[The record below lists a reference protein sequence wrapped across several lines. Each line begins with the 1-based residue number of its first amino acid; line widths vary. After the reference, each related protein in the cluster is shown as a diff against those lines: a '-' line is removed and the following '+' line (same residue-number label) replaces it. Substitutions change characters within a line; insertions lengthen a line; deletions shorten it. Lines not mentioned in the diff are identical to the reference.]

1 MAGSRIDR
9 QMEATAM
16 LAQRLAEVL
25 PLVRDHVVTELAT
38 ARVFG
43 GWSSHTAGAS
53 LPSPG
58 APSKVLDGPCHRAA
72 EDDPGAYC
80 PHDRPCPVHDRP
92 VTLTSVERAAEEAL
106 RIQRWYADITQSQK
120 LVAVTLAD
128 ALRNCEKLLGMRIS
142 PAKCDATGREGYL
155 VPRAEGGWSDLAC
168 EEAAEKSGLCVACY
182 FREYRWRK
190 ANDLPTRDRTELD
203 RSA

>member
-1 MAGSRIDR
+1 MGSRIDR

-38 ARVFG
+38 ARVHG
-43 GWSSHTAGAS
+43 GWSSHTVGAS
-53 LPSPG
+53 LPSAG
-58 APSKVLDGPCHRAA
+58 EPSRILSGECTRPA

-80 PHDRPCPVHDRP
+80 PHERPCPIHDRP

-106 RIQRWYADITQSQK
+106 RIQRWYDDITAAQK
-120 LVAVTLAD
+120 LAAITISDL
-128 ALRNCEKLLGMRIS
+128 LRNCERVLGMRVS

-155 VPRAEGGWSDLAC
+155 LPRSEGGWSDLAC
-168 EEAAEKSGLCVACY
+168 EQAAEKSGLCDACY
-182 FREYRWRK
+182 MREYRWRR
-190 ANDLPTRDRTELD
+190 ANDMPTRDRTELD